1 MKSRRLLALGIAC
14 LSLVAL
20 VACGNSSAAGGGGG
34 GGALLSKV
42 KNGGTIT
49 VGTSS
54 DAPLS
59 YVDSSSGQLVGV
71 LPDMINEFL
80 QREGASGKV
89 KLTPATMPFDSLIP
103 SLQSG
108 RIDLVGDAMYATD
121 KRKKVIDF
129 TDITFFNPEGLV
141 VPKGNPNNL
150 HTLSDLC
157 GRTAGSYEG
166 TTYIDLIKE
175 TSAKCGKPITLKSY
189 PKIEDV
195 MADIS
200 AGRLD
205 AGVIDASLSAYAVKQ
220 NPNLRMELVS
230 DYQPPSK
237 ASDGCAFGV
246 TKDNA
251 GFVTEWNS
259 VYAKMKA
266 DGTVAK
272 ILEKWGLTPADYFLT
287 TS

>member
-1 MKSRRLLALGIAC
+1 MKLRTLLPIGIAC

-20 VACGNSSAAGGGGG
+20 VACGNSSGGGSG
-34 GGALLSKV
+34 GGALLSKL

-59 YVDSSSGQLVGV
+59 YVDSSNGQLVGV

-80 QREGASGKV
+80 HREGVTGKV
-89 KLTPATMPFDSLIP
+89 KIAPATMPFDSLIP

-129 TDITFFNPEGLV
+129 TNISFYNPEGLV
-141 VPKGNPNNL
+141 VPKGNPKNL
-150 HTLSDLC
+150 HKLSDLC
-157 GRTAGSYEG
+157 GHSVGSYQG

-175 TSAKCGKPITLKSY
+175 TSAKCGKPITLRSY

-220 NPNLRMELVS
+220 NPSLGMELVA

-251 GFVTEWNS
+251 GFVTEWNK
-259 VYAKMKA
+259 VYTQMKA

-272 ILEKWGLTPADYFLT
+272 ILQKWGLTPADYFLT
-287 TS
+287 S

>member
-1 MKSRRLLALGIAC
+1 MKSPKLLTLGLAC
-14 LSLVAL
+14 LSLVTLA
-20 VACGNSSAAGGGGG
+20 ACGNSSASG
-34 GGALLSKV
+34 GGALLSKL
-42 KNGGTIT
+42 KKSGTIT

-59 YVDSSSGQLVGV
+59 YVDSSTGQLIGV

-80 QREGASGKV
+80 KREGASGKV
-89 KLTPATMPFDSLIP
+89 KLKAATMPFDSLIP

-121 KRKKVIDF
+121 KRKKIIDF
-129 TDITFFNPEGLV
+129 TDVTFYNPEGLV
-141 VPKGNPNNL
+141 VPKGNPKNL
-150 HTLSDLC
+150 HKLSDLC
-157 GRTAGSYEG
+157 GHTAGSYEG

-200 AGRLD
+200 AGRID
-205 AGVIDASLSAYAVKQ
+205 AGVIDASLSAYAVKK
-220 NPNLRMELVS
+220 NPSLQMTLVS

-251 GFVTEWNS
+251 DFVKEWNK
-259 VYAKMKA
+259 VYAQMKS

-272 ILEKWGLTPADYFLT
+272 IFQKWGLTPADYFLT
-287 TS
+287 V

>member
-1 MKSRRLLALGIAC
+1 MNSPKLLTFGIAC
-14 LSLVAL
+14 LSLATL
-20 VACGNSSAAGGGGG
+20 AGCGISPASGGGS
-34 GGALLSKV
+34 LLSKL
-42 KNGGTIT
+42 KQGGTIT

-59 YVDSSSGQLVGV
+59 YVDPSTKQLIGV

-80 QREGASGKV
+80 KREGASGKV
-89 KLTPATMPFDSLIP
+89 KVMPAAMPFDSLIP

-108 RIDLVGDAMYATD
+108 RIDLVGDAMYATE
-121 KRKKVIDF
+121 KRKKIIDF
-129 TDITFFNPEGLV
+129 TNITFYNPEGLV

-150 HTLSDLC
+150 HKLSDLC
-157 GRTAGSYEG
+157 GHTVGSYEG
-166 TTYIDLIKE
+166 TTYIDLIKQ
-175 TSAKCGKPITLKSY
+175 TSAKCGKPITLRSY

-220 NPNLRMELVS
+220 NPSLRMALVS
-230 DYQPPSK
+230 DYTPPSK

-251 GFVTEWNS
+251 GFVKEWNK
-259 VYAKMKA
+259 VYAQMTS

-272 ILEKWGLTPADYFLT
+272 ILQKWGLTPADYFLT
-287 TS
+287 P

>member
-1 MKSRRLLALGIAC
+1 MKPRKLLLLGIAC
-14 LSLVAL
+14 LSLVTL
-20 VACGNSSAAGGGGG
+20 VACSNSSGSG

-42 KNGGTIT
+42 KNGGTIS

-59 YVDSSSGQLVGV
+59 YVDSATGQLTGV

-80 QREGASGKV
+80 KREGTSAKV
-89 KLTPATMPFDSLIP
+89 KIEPATMPFDSLIP

-108 RIDLVGDAMYATD
+108 RIDIVGDAMYATD
-121 KRKKVIDF
+121 KRKKIIDF
-129 TDITFFNPEGLV
+129 TNVTFYNPEGLV

-150 HTLSDLC
+150 HKLSDLC
-157 GRTAGSYEG
+157 GHSAGSYEG
-166 TTYIDLIKE
+166 TTYIDVIKE

-220 NPNLRMELVS
+220 NPNLGMELVA

-246 TKDNA
+246 TKENA
-251 GFVTEWNS
+251 GFVDEWNK
-259 VYAKMKA
+259 VYAQMTS

-272 ILEKWGLTPADYFLT
+272 ILQKWGLTPADYFLT
-287 TS
+287 S

>member
-1 MKSRRLLALGIAC
+1 MDSRMKLRTVLPLGIAC
-14 LSLVAL
+14 LSLITL
-20 VACGNSSAAGGGGG
+20 VACGNSSGSG
-34 GGALLSKV
+34 GGALLSKL

-59 YVDSSSGQLVGV
+59 YVDSSNGQLAGV

-80 QREGASGKV
+80 RREGASGKV
-89 KLTPATMPFDSLIP
+89 KIAPATMPFDSLIP

-129 TDITFFNPEGLV
+129 TSISFYNPEGLV
-141 VPKGNPNNL
+141 VPKGNPKNL
-150 HTLSDLC
+150 HKLSDLC
-157 GRTAGSYEG
+157 GHTAGSYQG

-175 TSAKCGKPITLKSY
+175 TSAKCAKPITLRSY

-220 NPNLRMELVS
+220 NPNLGMELVP

-251 GFVTEWNS
+251 GFVDEWNK
-259 VYAKMKA
+259 VYAQMKS

-272 ILEKWGLTPADYFLT
+272 ILQKWGLTPADYFLT
-287 TS
+287 S

>member
-1 MKSRRLLALGIAC
+1 MKSPKLLTLGIAC
-14 LSLVAL
+14 LSLVSL
-20 VACGNSSAAGGGGG
+20 VACGNSSASG
-34 GGALLSKV
+34 GGALLSKI
-42 KNGGTIT
+42 KKGGTIT

-59 YVDSSSGQLVGV
+59 YVDSSTKQLTGV
-71 LPDMINEFL
+71 LPDMISEFL
-80 QREGASGKV
+80 KREGASGKV
-89 KLTPATMPFDSLIP
+89 KLKPATMPFDSLIP

-121 KRKKVIDF
+121 KRKKIIDF
-129 TDITFFNPEGLV
+129 TDVTFYNPEGLV
-141 VPKGNPNNL
+141 APKGNPKNL
-150 HTLSDLC
+150 HKLSDLC
-157 GRTAGSYEG
+157 GHTVGSYEG
-166 TTYIDLIKE
+166 TTYVDLLKQ
-175 TSAKCGKPITLKSY
+175 TSGTCGKPITIKTY

-220 NPNLRMELVS
+220 NPSLRMALVS

-246 TKDNA
+246 TKGNA
-251 GFVTEWNS
+251 DFVKEWS
-259 VYAKMKA
+259 KVYAEMKS

-272 ILEKWGLTPADYFLT
+272 ILQKWGLTPADYFLT
-287 TS
+287 A

>member
-1 MKSRRLLALGIAC
+1 MKLRKLLQLGIAC
-14 LSLVAL
+14 LSLATM
-20 VACGNSSAAGGGGG
+20 VACSDSSASGGGT
-34 GGALLSKV
+34 LLSTL
-42 KNGGTIT
+42 KNGGTVTI
-49 VGTSS
+49 GTSS

-71 LPDMINEFL
+71 LPDMISEFVN
-80 QREGASGKV
+80 REGASGKV
-89 KLTPATMPFDSLIP
+89 KLQPATMPFDSLIP

-108 RIDLVGDAMYATD
+108 RIDIVGDAMYATD
-121 KRKKVIDF
+121 ARKKIIDF
-129 TDITFFNPEGLV
+129 TNTTFYNPEGLV

-150 HTLSDLC
+150 HKLSDLC
-157 GRTAGSYEG
+157 GHSAGSYQG
-166 TTYIDLIKE
+166 TTYIDVINQ
-175 TSAKCGKPITLKSY
+175 TSAKCAKPITLKSY

-205 AGVIDASLSAYAVKQ
+205 AGVIDASLTAYAVKQ
-220 NPNLRMELVS
+220 NPNLGIELVS

-237 ASDGCAFGV
+237 SSDGCAFGV

-251 GFVTEWNS
+251 GFINEWNK
-259 VYAKMKA
+259 VYAQMTA

-272 ILEKWGLTPADYFLT
+272 ILQKWGLTPTDYFLT
-287 TS
+287 P